1 MTEKRHKLEVL
12 VLALILTLLVF
23 LTYGLFFLNF
33 SWWQPAVFPPVEAEE
48 LTELLPEEPVYS
60 SAPPGRAELISPFNP
75 AGGLA
80 APPGYPKLIKSN
92 DGQAEFVTA
101 GDKTQAVIVKSQNTK
116 NKNPPLGR
124 VFISSIFPSTGPS
137 GDLIVIKGS
146 GFSDDNNFVLFG
158 NMNGFDSDG
167 TPKNVWGPFPAETGQ
182 ISFLT
187 PALDRG
193 GKICVEPEVCDKT
206 EAKDLPDGPYRI
218 LVANENGVSNSLTY
232 KLKNNPPATTT
243 ELTLVDNRAKIEMII
258 GERLAINFG
267 EGFEWEVD
275 FGNSKIFSILPEVEP
290 SLERGFQRKY
300 IATRNGLTEIKA
312 VGRPLCRDYSP
323 ACLTPDI
330 EFGVTV
336 NVKKAD

>member
-1 MTEKRHKLEVL
+1 MAFV
-12 VLALILTLLVF
+12 LTLLIF
-23 LTYGLFFLNF
+23 LTYGVFFLNF
-33 SWWQPAVFPPVEAEE
+33 LWWQPAVFPPVEAEE
-48 LTELLPEEPVYS
+48 LTEVLPEEPTYS
-60 SAPPGRAELISPFNP
+60 PAPPGQAEFISPFNP
-75 AGGLA
+75 AGGLS

-101 GDKTQAVIVKSQNTK
+101 GDTQARAVIVKSQSLK
-116 NKNPPLGR
+116 ESDKLPRGQ
-124 VFISSIFPSTGPS
+124 VFISSIFPATGPS
-137 GDLIVIKGS
+137 GDLVVIKGA

-158 NMNGFDSDG
+158 DMNGFDSDG
-167 TPKNVWGPFPAETGQ
+167 TPNNVWGPFPAEADQ
-182 ISFLT
+182 ISFLA

-193 GKICVEPEVCDKT
+193 GKICVEPKICDKT

-243 ELTLVDNRAKIEMII
+243 ELTLVDNRAKIEMTI

-312 VGRPLCRDYSP
+312 VGRPLCRDYTP